1 MPVNSYI
8 EYLKFQKRSSGHTV
22 KSYESDLHQFF
33 AYTLNFYETNDPALI
48 STAMIRGWI
57 AGLVDEG
64 MEPRSVVRKVSTL
77 RSFYKYLLRLGKVTT
92 NPLTRVVV
100 PKVKK
105 RLPVFID
112 ETRMDNLF
120 MEMEDTHEY
129 SEVLKQAIME
139 LFYAT
144 GMRLSELVELK
155 LNDYDHRQVKVLGKR
170 SKERILPL
178 TQSAVE
184 AIERYLEQRSKLK
197 KVIDHTHLFLLENG
211 KKVYQKFV
219 YRLVNTYLGQVT
231 TEKKKSPH
239 VLRHTFATHILNN
252 GAQLNAVKELL
263 GHASLAATQVY
274 THNTISKLINIHQ
287 KAHPLEKRKA
297 G

>member
-1 MPVNSYI
+1 MAINQYI
-8 EYLKFQKRSSGHTV
+8 DFLKFQKRSSGYTV
-22 KSYESDLHQFF
+22 LSYENDLKQFF
-33 AYTLNFYETNDPALI
+33 AFSLNFYETQEPAEI
-48 STAMIRGWI
+48 STSMIRSWV
-57 AGLVDEG
+57 AGLMDEG
-64 MEPRSVVRKVSTL
+64 MEPRSVARKVSAL
-77 RSFYKYLLRLGKVTT
+77 RSYYKFLLRQGLVTI
-92 NPLTRVVV
+92 NPLKRVVV
-100 PKVKK
+100 PKMKK
-105 RLPVFID
+105 RLPVFMD
-112 ETRMDNLF
+112 ETRMDKLF
-120 MEMEDTHEY
+120 IQMPDEETYDNA
-129 SEVLKQAIME
+129 LKQAIME

-155 LNDYDHRQVKVLGKR
+155 LKDYHTNTVKVLGKR
-170 SKERILPL
+170 NKERILPL
-178 TQSAVE
+178 TEAAVT
-184 AIERYLEQRSKLK
+184 AIEKYLAQRKSLE
-197 KVIDHTHLFLLENG
+197 KVIDSTHLFLLESG

-219 YRLVNTYLGQVT
+219 YRLVNAYLGQVT

-297 G
+297 S